1 MFCKLWK
8 NSLITFFVFSSYLSL
23 KPIFAE
29 TECPKKPDVIDDRR
43 SNKSLLRLAQYN
55 AEWLFIDYYAASDCP
70 GNGCSWKNQSE
81 AQTHLTYIQKITRAL
96 NPDIINF
103 AEVEGCD
110 ELNLLSE
117 NDETYLPYLKKGTD
131 SATGQNVGIL
141 SRIDPIK
148 DLYRT
153 EERISYPVPGSKC
166 GYTGAPGTSGVS
178 KHYISEFGNILGTG
192 YNVVLIGAHL
202 LAFPTDTTRCAEREA
217 QAQVLQNVIYNYFLE
232 DYQVIVL
239 GDLNDYDAEIMDV
252 NNNKPNSQVLDI
264 LKGLGG
270 SYKGK
275 YELYSVSENINQTD
289 RFSDWYDKNDN
300 CISSSNEFSL
310 LDHILISD
318 LLREKM
324 VGAFIYKEYTMN
336 CDTYYSDHYPIIVD
350 FQI

>member
-1 MFCKLWK
+1 MRVFK
-8 NSLITFFVFSSYLSL
+8 NIANILFISLFSFSL
-23 KPIFAE
+23 QPILAD
-29 TECPKKPDVIDDRR
+29 TECPKKPEIVGDRR
-43 SNKSLLRLAQYN
+43 QNKSLLRLAQYN
-55 AEWLFIDYYAASDCP
+55 AEWLFIDYYAAADCP

-81 AQTHLTYIQKITRAL
+81 AQTHLTYIQKIIGTL

-110 ELNLLSE
+110 ELGLLIE
-117 NDETYLPYLKKGTD
+117 NDKSYLPYLKKGTD
-131 SATGQNVGIL
+131 SATGQNVGFL
-141 SRIDPIK
+141 SSIDPTK

-153 EERISYPVPGSKC
+153 EERISYPIPGSNC

-178 KHYISEFGNILGTG
+178 KHYISEFGDIFKIGKNI
-192 YNVVLIGAHL
+192 VLIGAHL

-232 DYQVIVL
+232 DYEVIVL
-239 GDLNDYDAEIMDV
+239 GDFNDFDGEIMDS
-252 NNNKPNSQVLDI
+252 NNNKPTSQVLDI
-264 LKGLGG
+264 LKGIRGT
-270 SYKGK
+270 YKDK

-310 LDHILISD
+310 LDHILISE
-318 LLREKM
+318 LLREK
-324 VGAFIYKEYTMN
+324 VVNAFIYKDYIMN